1 MLDAPT
7 HDTATNETATN
18 DTATTATA
26 RFTPDEADDYRDRF
40 VARLAQ
46 TVPGRKE
53 FVVASAEGC
62 TVTAADGTTYLD
74 MTSGIGVANVGHSH
88 PAVVEAIID
97 QVGRYAHVNVYGRF
111 VIPEQVEM
119 VERLVSVS
127 GDGIETAYL
136 TSSGAESTECAL
148 KLARKA
154 TGRPKFVAFE
164 RSYHGRTFGALSV
177 SWREEWRR
185 PFEPL
190 LPEVEFCPYDD
201 LEAAIA
207 IIDERTAAVIVEPIQ
222 GEGGIRVP
230 SDEFL
235 PGLRA
240 RCDEVGALLII
251 DEVQGGMGRSGTWFA
266 HQQWDVRPDIITTA
280 KATGGGLPLGAVLA
294 SHELFD
300 TFMDPPLSHLT
311 TMGGNPVACAAGI
324 AAFDV
329 IADGLL
335 EHTNLAGEHLRA
347 RLWELA
353 GEHPD
358 LLIDVRG
365 RGLWCA
371 IELSV
376 DANPV
381 VGRMQELGVLA
392 GSVLNQSGTVRIMPP
407 LVITFAEIDR
417 FIDVVRTVLDEL
429 TLPEMGGA

>member
-1 MLDAPT
+1 MLD
-7 HDTATNETATN
+7 
-18 DTATTATA
+18 TTAT
-26 RFTPDEADDYRDRF
+26 FSDEEQEDYRDRF
-40 VARLAQ
+40 ADRLAQ

-53 FVVASAEGC
+53 FVVAAAEGC
-62 TVTAADGTTYLD
+62 ILKSADGRLYLD
-74 MTSGIGVANVGHSH
+74 MTSGIGVVNVGHNH
-88 PAVVEAIID
+88 PAVVAAIVE
-97 QVGRYAHVNVYGRF
+97 QVSRYTHVNVYGRF
-111 VIPEQVEM
+111 VVPEQVEL
-119 VERLVSVS
+119 VERLVSVA
-127 GDGIETAYL
+127 GPGFETAYL
-136 TSSGAESTECAL
+136 TSTGAESTECAL

-164 RSYHGRTFGALSV
+164 RSYHGRTLGALSV

-190 LPEVEFCPYDD
+190 LDEVAFAPYDD
-201 LEAAIA
+201 LVAAVET
-207 IIDERTAAVIVEPIQ
+207 IDDRTAAVIVEPIQ

-230 SDEFL
+230 SDDFL

-251 DEVQGGMGRSGTWFA
+251 DEVQGGMGRSGRWFA
-266 HQQWDVRPDIITTA
+266 HQHWDVQPDIITMA

-294 SHELFD
+294 SHELFQ
-300 TFMDPPLSHLT
+300 TFVDPPLSHLT

-335 EHTNLAGEHLRA
+335 DHVEVAGKHLRA
-347 RLWELA
+347 ELWSLA
-353 GEHPD
+353 EAHPD
-358 LLIDVRG
+358 LLVDVRG

-371 IELSV
+371 IELRV

-381 VGRMQELGVLA
+381 VARMQELGVLV

-407 LVITFAEIDR
+407 LVITLEEIDR
-417 FIDVVRTVLDEL
+417 FVAVLQQVLHEV
-429 TLPEMGGA
+429 AR